1 MGVKEE
7 FAKLAAYNRWAN
19 ERLYDGA
26 ATLSDDAY
34 RRDLA
39 AFFGSVHATL
49 NHLLLVDRL
58 WLDRVGGRGK
68 RGGRASPPPELD
80 SVLFDDFEE
89 LRQARA
95 EEDDGLVGL
104 IEAHGESTFA
114 EVVSYRTGSGR
125 EERNTRVEI
134 FTHLFNHQTHHRGQT
149 HALLTRLGHPGPVLD
164 YIYFLREAT
173 S

>member
-58 WLDRVGGRGK
+58 WLDRVKGRSGPVP
-68 RGGRASPPPELD
+68 ALD

>member
-26 ATLSDDAY
+26 ATLSDAAY

-58 WLDRVGGRGK
+58 WLDRVQGRSG
-68 RGGRASPPPELD
+68 SPPALD

-89 LRQARA
+89 LRRARA
-95 EEDDGLVGL
+95 KEDDGLVSL

-164 YIYFLREAT
+164 YIYFLRR
-173 S
+173 

>member
-58 WLDRVGGRGK
+58 WLDRVKGRSGPVP
-68 RGGRASPPPELD
+68 ALD
-80 SVLFDDFEE
+80 SVLFDDFEA

>member
-58 WLDRVGGRGK
+58 WLDRVKGRSGP
-68 RGGRASPPPELD
+68 RPALD

>member
-58 WLDRVGGRGK
+58 WLDRVKGRSG
-68 RGGRASPPPELD
+68 PPPALD

-173 S
+173 A